1 MKKKF
6 EYKTMKFIPSGTF
19 SIKFDLKEIDKT
31 LNEMGKE
38 GWELISVQDFSQ
50 MGTISY
56 FHYTFKREI

>member
-1 MKKKF
+1 M
-6 EYKTMKFIPSGTF
+6 
-19 SIKFDLKEIDKT
+19 KFDLKEIDKT